1 MTEDNV
7 AQGQQREIP
16 RERFRDREGRELE
29 VKWPRARKEPKMEPS
44 EGWALFEDR
53 PDSEPEDSE
62 DEIGYEG
69 ER

>member
-1 MTEDNV
+1 MPSD
-7 AQGQQREIP
+7 IP
-16 RERFRDREGRELE
+16 REIFRDREGREVE
-29 VKWPRARKEPKMEPS
+29 VKWPKARKEPKLEPS

-53 PDSEPEDSE
+53 EDRENVAQGQQSSED

>member
-1 MTEDNV
+1 MTE
-7 AQGQQREIP
+7 REIP
-16 RERFRDREGRELE
+16 RETFRDREGRELE
-29 VKWPRARKEPKMEPS
+29 VKWPKARKEPKLEPS

-53 PDSEPEDSE
+53 DRENVTQGQQNSE